1 MFQGDD
7 EDDFTLGSSS
17 KLASLFGVGKS
28 SQDGNT
34 SLTYTAP
41 KQPKKGHHG
50 ESPSVKAQAGGQS
63 SGQGA
68 PSAPKLSII
77 AVKAVQT
84 YKL

>member
-1 MFQGDD
+1 MIPP
-7 EDDFTLGSSS
+7 LKYCSS

-41 KQPKKGHHG
+41 KQPKKGHHA
-50 ESPSVKAQAGGQS
+50 ESQGVRGQAVGQS
-63 SGQGA
+63 SGHGA
-68 PSAPKLSII
+68 LSTAKLSII